1 MRAGLGVV
9 VVGLCAVW
17 VASAG
22 AATIPISEAKAIG
35 VTGTAL
41 MAGQT
46 VTVAGVV
53 TVKSG
58 TFSTTDL
65 DVYIQDAAAGINI
78 YKKDAGY
85 FGLELGDS
93 VVATGMISQVGARP
107 LRGNTRLTLGAL
119 TDLTVAGKG
128 TLPRPRT
135 VTGAML
141 AADAAA
147 PLEIYEGLLV
157 RVEGVTFNAADWPSA
172 DADKDLAATDPT
184 ATVRLR
190 IDKDTDIDGSAP
202 PRQPSI
208 VVGVV
213 VQDDG
218 TSPVLSGYGVWPRA
232 RATDFLAMGA
242 GCGAAA
248 LEPSVVENNVAS
260 FDLAV
265 TLTGNLADTITA
277 FSIDLPLAGGWT
289 WTAGGVS
296 LAGPG
301 LEGASYDVTATGVAV
316 SGASISDDLASF
328 GTVTFAGVTP
338 PAALVAS
345 TVAVRT
351 SVNGADF
358 EDIVLQPVLRSVYPA
373 PNVVINEVFPS
384 DAAGASDAFIEL
396 HNLGASTAYLGGFA
410 LTEVRPVPYCGLEIR
425 HVFAT
430 SDTLP
435 AGGYLVIAAS
445 AGGFATR
452 FGFAPAIVAPIAPL
466 GRAGGD
472 GATVGGVA
480 AYEVVALWSDTALD
494 NLVDFVEYR
503 DGQTAF
509 EDLCAQFGA
518 VADGYP
524 YLPPRGYAL
533 IGREFD
539 PCCPYQVLS
548 GTPTPGAANASGY
561 LSPTIATIISRDQHA
576 VEVCFSEP
584 MGADGLTDQ
593 PNFMVNGG
601 AALAVYPST
610 VRDKALLLVDSLPI
624 GTSTLA
630 IGGLISWAGVGM
642 RDTAVTFARAT
653 AITDPVCAI
662 QASDAKGYSL
672 LNGKSASFFGFITVP
687 PGVFQPS
694 YQSIYVQGLDGCGV
708 NVFSYERTSP
718 APRIGDLVYLTGAV
732 EEYVSSSAGST
743 TEIFLSSAT
752 SLEVRSTGYPEPPAL
767 VLATGEVGRED
778 YEGRL
783 VRTEGAIVSTSDYS
797 FYIDDGS
804 GGVQV
809 YQNYT
814 PIDFTKFRAGQYV
827 HVKGVIL
834 QYDFTMPFLDGY
846 ELVPR
851 YASDIEVVEDAFP
864 AGATLE
870 VTGGL
875 FCPSCG
881 DEKIAVRFGAPALSW
896 VTLRV
901 FDGAGRPVG
910 TIYNGASTGEREF
923 FWTGRDD
930 EGKPLAAGL
939 YVCHLEAVEANTGRE
954 ITKSAPI
961 VIGTRLK

>member
-1 MRAGLGVV
+1 MRAAAAFAIAA
-9 VVGLCAVW
+9 LCATW

-22 AATIPISEAKAIG
+22 AATVPISEAKAINA
-35 VTGTAL
+35 TGTAL

-53 TVKSG
+53 TVASG
-58 TFSTTDL
+58 AYSAADL
-65 DVYIQDAAAGINI
+65 DVYIQDATAGINI

-93 VVATGMISQVGARP
+93 VVVTGIISQVGARP
-107 LRGNTRLTLGAL
+107 SRGNTRLTVGAI
-119 TDLTVAGKG
+119 TDLTVAGRG

-147 PLEIYEGLLV
+147 PLETYEGLLV
-157 RVEGVTFNAADWPSA
+157 RVDGVTFLAADWPSA
-172 DADKDLAATDPT
+172 DTDKDLAAADPT
-184 ATVRLR
+184 ASVKLR

-218 TSPVLSGYGVWPRA
+218 TSPVLSGYGLWPRA

-248 LEPSVVENNVAS
+248 LEPSVIENTVES

-265 TLTGNLADTITA
+265 SLTGNLADTITA
-277 FSIDLPLAGGWT
+277 FTIDLPLADGWA
-289 WTAGGVS
+289 WTGGVS

-301 LEGASYDVTATGVAV
+301 LEGASYDVTPTGVAV
-316 SGASISDDLASF
+316 SGAAISDDLATF
-328 GTVTFAGVTP
+328 GTVTFAGMRP

-345 TVAVRT
+345 TVVVRT
-351 SVNGADF
+351 SVDGAEF
-358 EDIVLQPVLRSVYPA
+358 EEIVRQPVLRSAYPA
-373 PNVVINEVFPS
+373 PNVVINEIFPS
-384 DAAGASDAFIEL
+384 DAAGASDAFVEL
-396 HNLGASTAYLGGFA
+396 RNLGASTAYLGGFA
-410 LTEVRPVPYCGLEIR
+410 LTEARPVPYCGLEVR
-425 HVFAT
+425 HVFG
-430 SDTLP
+430 SGDTIP

-445 AGGFATR
+445 ADGFTAR
-452 FGFAPAIVAPIAPL
+452 FGFAPTIVAPTAPL
-466 GRAGGD
+466 GRTSGD
-472 GATVGGVA
+472 GATVGGAEV
-480 AYEVVALWSDTALD
+480 YEVVALWSDASLD

-503 DGQTAF
+503 DGQTSG
-509 EDLCAQFGA
+509 EDLCGQFGA
-518 VADGYP
+518 ATDGYP

-533 IGREFD
+533 VGKDFD
-539 PCCPYQVLS
+539 PCCPYQALS
-548 GTPTPGAANASGY
+548 GTPTPGAANASSY
-561 LSPTIATIISRDQHA
+561 LSPTIEAVTSRDQHV
-576 VEVCFSEP
+576 VEISFSEP
-584 MGADGLTDQ
+584 MGADGLTTLS
-593 PNFMVNGG
+593 NFEVNGG
-601 AALAVYPST
+601 AAFAVYPST
-610 VRDKALLLVDSLPI
+610 TRDKALLLVDSLP
-624 GTSTLA
+624 GGVSTLE
-630 IGGLISWAGVGM
+630 IGGVVSWAGVEM
-642 RDTAVTFARAT
+642 RDTSVAFSRAT

-662 QASDAKGYSL
+662 QAYDAKGYSA
-672 LNGKSASFFGFITVP
+672 LNGKSVSLFGFITVP
-687 PGVFQPS
+687 PGIFQPS

-708 NVFSYERTSP
+708 NVFSYERSSP
-718 APRIGDLVYLTGAV
+718 APRLGDLVYLTGVV

-743 TEIFLSSAT
+743 TEIFMSAET
-752 SLEVRSTGYPEPPAL
+752 ALEIRSAGFPEPTAP
-767 VLATGEVGRED
+767 VLATGEVGREEN
-778 YEGRL
+778 EGRL
-783 VRTEGAIVSTSDYS
+783 VATEGAIVSTSDYS

-814 PIDFTKFRAGQYV
+814 PVDFTRFRTGQYV
-827 HVKGVIL
+827 RVKGVIL
-834 QYDFTMPFLDGY
+834 QYDFTLPFLDGY

-851 YASDIEVVEDAFP
+851 YESDIEIVEDAFP
-864 AGATLE
+864 SGATLE

-881 DEKIAVRFGAPALSW
+881 DESIAVRFGAPALSS
-896 VTLRV
+896 VALRV
-901 FDGAGRPVG
+901 FDGAGRQVG
-910 TIYNGASTGEREF
+910 TIYSGASTGEREF

-939 YVCHLEAVEANTGRE
+939 YICHLEAVEANTGRA